1 MKTIIIAIISSA
13 CISAFVS
20 TGAAAAVGTGP
31 SFKGPVGLQLYS
43 LRDAFKKDVIGTL
56 DLAKSYGPKVAELA
70 GTYNMTPEQ
79 FKKELDARGIKGIG
93 NHFDYNRYRSD
104 PEAVAKEAK
113 ALGLKYAGVA
123 WIPHTGK
130 FTEQDARAAAAVFNK
145 AGEVLAKY
153 GIKFYYHNHGYEFE
167 PYKDGTLMDILVNET
182 NPKWVTFQMD
192 ILWTFFP
199 GQDPVK
205 LLKKYGK
212 RWELMHLKDLKKGV
226 KTGDLTGSTDVE
238 NDVVLGTGQIDL
250 ASALKAAAEVG
261 VKYYFIEDES
271 SRSKE
276 QIPQSLKFLENVR
289 W

>member
-1 MKTIIIAIISSA
+1 VKTIIIAIIASA

-20 TGAAAAVGTGP
+20 TGAAAAVGTGQH
-31 SFKGPVGLQLYS
+31 FKGPIGLQLYS
-43 LRDAFKKDVIGTL
+43 LRDAFKQDVAGTL
-56 DLAKSYGPKVAELA
+56 DLAKSYGPKIAELA
-70 GTYNMTPEQ
+70 GTYNLTPAQ

-93 NHFDYNRYRSD
+93 NHFDYNLFKTD
-104 PEAVAKEAK
+104 PEAVAKDAQ

-130 FTEQDARAAAAVFNK
+130 FTEPDARNAAAVFNK

-167 PYKDGTLMDILVNET
+167 PYKDGTLMDLLVNET
-182 NPKWVTFQMD
+182 KPEWVAFQMD
-192 ILWTFFP
+192 VLWTYFP

-205 LLKKYGK
+205 LLKKYGN

-226 KTGDLTGSTDVE
+226 KTGDLTGGTDVE

-250 ASALKAAAEVG
+250 AATLKAAAEVG

-271 SRSKE
+271 SRAKE
-276 QIPQSLKFLENVR
+276 QIPQSLKFLEKVS

>member
-20 TGAAAAVGTGP
+20 TGAAAAVGTGQH
-31 SFKGPVGLQLYS
+31 FKGPVGLQLYS
-43 LRDAFKKDVIGTL
+43 LRDAFKQDVVGTL
-56 DLAKSYGPKVAELA
+56 DLAKSYGPKIAELA
-70 GTYNMTPEQ
+70 GTYNLTPPQ

-93 NHFDYNRYRSD
+93 NHFDYNLFKTD
-104 PEAVAKEAK
+104 PEAVAKDAQ
-113 ALGLKYAGVA
+113 ALGLKYAVVA

-130 FTEQDARAAAAVFNK
+130 FTEQDARNAAAVFNK

-153 GIKFYYHNHGYEFE
+153 GMKFYYHNHGYEFE
-167 PYKDGTLMDILVNET
+167 PYQDGTLMDILVNET
-182 NPKWVTFQMD
+182 KPEWVAFQMD
-192 ILWTFFP
+192 VLWSFFP

-205 LLKKYGK
+205 LLKKYGN

-226 KTGDLTGSTDVE
+226 KTGDLTGGTDVE

-250 ASALKAAAEVG
+250 AATLKAAAEVG

-271 SRSKE
+271 PRAKE
-276 QIPQSLKFLENVR
+276 QIPQSLKFLENVS

>member
-1 MKTIIIAIISSA
+1 VKTIIIAIISSA

-20 TGAAAAVGTGP
+20 TGAAAAVGTGS

-56 DLAKSYGPKVAELA
+56 DLAKSYGSKVAELA

-93 NHFDYNRYRSD
+93 NHFDYNLYKSD
-104 PEAVAKEAK
+104 PEAVAKDAK

-130 FTEQDARAAAAVFNK
+130 FTEQDAHAAAALFNK

-167 PYKDGTLMDILVNET
+167 PYQDGTLMDILVNET